1 MLEDYVPA
9 VLTSSRETRGR
20 RLGRPR
26 FRHPAQAITLSFMI
40 VLAVGTALLML
51 PVAVT
56 GDPPADVLP
65 AQTNAA
71 GGATVINA
79 LFTAGSALFVTGLIV
94 VDTATYW
101 SPFGHVVIL
110 ALIQVGGLGVMT
122 FASLVGV
129 ILARRLGLRS
139 RLVTSASLGSVGLRD
154 IRSLLVGVAK
164 MALLAEVVTTAVLAA
179 RFAITYGYPPGQALW
194 HGLFHAVSAFNNA
207 GFALY
212 SDSLMGFVTD
222 PWVVLPLALSV
233 ILGGLGFPVVIELR
247 RHFRQPRR
255 WSMNTKLVIT
265 GTVVLLVVGTVT
277 IVALEWTNPST
288 LGPLDVP
295 GKLLAGF
302 FAATVARTAGFNS
315 VDISAMNTQTWFA
328 QDVFMFIGAGPA
340 GTAGGIKIT
349 TFMVL
354 LFIIITEVRGDT
366 AVNIFGRRLAR
377 SVHREATTVALL
389 AVAVVMASTWFLLIT
404 TSFTLDQLIF
414 EVISAFA
421 TVGLS
426 TGITHLLPESGQLL
440 LVLLMFA
447 GRIGTITVASALAL
461 RTRKLLYELPKER
474 PLIG

>member
-1 MLEDYVPA
+1 MEDYVPA
-9 VLTSSRETRGR
+9 VLTSSREARGR
-20 RLGRPR
+20 RLGRPHL
-26 FRHPAQAITLSFMI
+26 RHPAQAISLSFTV
-40 VLAVGTALLML
+40 VLAIGTALLML
-51 PVAVT
+51 PAAVT
-56 GDPPADVLP
+56 GDPPTDVLP
-65 AQTNAA
+65 AQTNPA
-71 GGATVINA
+71 GGATLTNA

-122 FASLVGV
+122 FASLVGL

-139 RLVTSASLGSVGLRD
+139 RLTTSASLGSVGLRD
-154 IRSLLVGVAK
+154 IRGLLVGVAK
-164 MALLAEVVTTAVLAA
+164 IALLAEGITTAVLAA
-179 RFAITYGYPPGQALW
+179 RFAVAYGYPPEQALW
-194 HGLFHAVSAFNNA
+194 HALFHAVSAFNNA

-212 SDSLMGFVTD
+212 SDNLMGFVTD
-222 PWVVLPLALSV
+222 PWVILPLALSV
-233 ILGGLGFPVVIELR
+233 IVGGLGFPAILELR
-247 RHFRQPRR
+247 RHLRHPRR
-255 WSMNTKLVIT
+255 WSMSTKLVIT
-265 GTVVLLVVGTVT
+265 GTAVLLAVGTVT
-277 IVALEWTNPST
+277 IVALEWGNPST

-315 VDISAMNTQTWFA
+315 VDVSAMNTQTWFA

-349 TFMVL
+349 TFTVL
-354 LFIIITEVRGDT
+354 LFIIITEIRGET

-389 AVAVVMASTWFLLIT
+389 AVAVVMGATWFLLIT
-404 TSFTLDQLIF
+404 TTFTLDQLLF

-426 TGITHLLPESGQLL
+426 TGITHLLPVSGQLL
-440 LVLLMFA
+440 LVVLMFA